1 MSEPRAS
8 LRAVTEPAYLT
19 EVRAAYDTV
28 ADDYAA
34 LLRDELAVM
43 PFDRAMLATFA
54 ELVRQ
59 SGPGPVADLGCGPGR
74 VTAHL
79 AGLGLDAWGMDLSPG
94 MVDVA
99 RRSHPG
105 LRFEVGTLS
114 RLDVPDAALAG
125 VVAWYSLIH
134 TAPDD
139 LPAVLAELARV
150 LRPGG
155 ELLTAFQVGDA
166 RVRLEQAYGH
176 TVSYDV
182 WRIPPER
189 LTEQLAAAG
198 LRVHARLV
206 RDPAGPETTARAYL
220 LARKA

>member
-1 MSEPRAS
+1 MSESRAS
-8 LRAVTEPAYLT
+8 VRAVTEPAYLT
-19 EVRAAYDTV
+19 EVRTAYDTV

-54 ELVRQ
+54 ELVLAR
-59 SGPGPVADLGCGPGR
+59 GAGPVADLGCGPGR

-79 AGLGLDAWGMDLSPG
+79 ADLGIDAWGMDLSPG

-105 LRFEVGTLS
+105 LRFEVGTLAG
-114 RLDVPDAALAG
+114 LDVPDAALAG

-139 LPAVLAELARV
+139 LPAVLGELARV

-155 ELLTAFQVGDA
+155 ELLTAFQAGDA

-182 WRIPPER
+182 WRISPDR
-189 LTEQLAAAG
+189 LTEQLAAVG

-206 RDPAGPETTARAYL
+206 RDAEGREKTAQAYL
-220 LARKA
+220 LARKD

>member
-1 MSEPRAS
+1 MSESRAS
-8 LRAVTEPAYLT
+8 VRAVTEPAYLT

-206 RDPAGPETTARAYL
+206 RDPEGPETTARAYL